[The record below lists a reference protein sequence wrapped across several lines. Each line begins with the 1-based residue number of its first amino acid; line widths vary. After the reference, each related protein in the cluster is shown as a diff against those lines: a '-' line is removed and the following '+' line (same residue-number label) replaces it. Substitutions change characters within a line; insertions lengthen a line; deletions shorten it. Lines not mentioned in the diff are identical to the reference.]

1 MFVGEVH
8 IQTDCP
14 RMASGR
20 NRVQLD
26 VCFELLDKTVYLAP
40 GGVLCCTSVRQMA
53 WLKID
58 VTICWTSALVNYVC
72 HELQYVDETLN

>member
-8 IQTDCP
+8 IQTGCP

-26 VCFELLDKTVYLAP
+26 VYFELLDKTVYLAP
-40 GGVLCCTSVRQMA
+40 GSVLCCTSVRPDGVAQDRRHH
-53 WLKID
+53 LLDIGL
-58 VTICWTSALVNYVC
+58 S
-72 HELQYVDETLN
+72 